1 MGISGK
7 SSGSHKMRVFLS
19 VLLCSAAAL
28 AMPEGRR
35 LRPEEYWRP
44 AQGRDLSKYQ
54 PRHALVNAKGSEMT
68 WDEQMVMLTK
78 AAKQAHKNG
87 FSTMKGTNQDIKAT
101 CGIEGPPSKAEG
113 KIVGG
118 HEAQEHQ
125 WPWQV
130 ALFIDNAWFCG
141 GALISENYVLTAA
154 HCVDGASYFD
164 IMAGAHNVRE
174 SSEPHRVEITS
185 YNGWTHPQWDHNT
198 LSNDVAL
205 IELPSPI
212 DFNDYIKP
220 SCMPAAGDT
229 ADEDEMVTCTG
240 WGKPSDSAG
249 GISPVLR
256 MVEDRPIISN
266 SQCNAVYGIVGP
278 GVVCIDTTGGKG
290 TCNGDSG
297 GPLNMKFEVVDK
309 DGAAGQKWKQ
319 VGVVSF
325 GASAGCEV
333 GYPAGFSRTEYYL
346 DWICSET
353 NGVGC

>member
-1 MGISGK
+1 MGRQLRK
-7 SSGSHKMRVFLS
+7 RVFLT
-19 VLLCSAAAL
+19 VLFCGAAL
-28 AMPEGRR
+28 ALPNGRT
-35 LRPEEYWRP
+35 LRPEEHWRP
-44 AQGRDLSKYQ
+44 AAARDLSKFT
-54 PRHALVNAKGSEMT
+54 PRHALVNAKTSPAENAYVQLARAVRESNKSKST
-68 WDEQMVMLTK
+68 HK
-78 AAKQAHKNG
+78 ASSYDLQAE
-87 FSTMKGTNQDIKAT
+87 
-101 CGIEGPPSKAEG
+101 CGIEGPPAKD

-118 HEAQEHQ
+118 FEAEENQ

-141 GALISENYVLTAA
+141 GSIISENYIMTAA
-154 HCVDGASYFD
+154 HCAEGASYFD
-164 IMAGAHNVRE
+164 IMAGAHNVRA

-198 LSNDVAL
+198 LANDIAL
-205 IELPSPI
+205 IELPSPLS
-212 DFNDYIKP
+212 FNEYINP
-220 SCMPAAGDT
+220 SCMPMAGDT
-229 ADEDEMVTCTG
+229 ADVNEMVTCTG

-266 SQCNAVYGIVGP
+266 SECNAIYGIVGD

-297 GPLNMKFEVVDK
+297 GPLNMKYNVK
-309 DGAAGQKWKQ
+309 SDGMGDKWKQ

-333 GYPAGFSRTEYYL
+333 GYPAGFTRTEYYL